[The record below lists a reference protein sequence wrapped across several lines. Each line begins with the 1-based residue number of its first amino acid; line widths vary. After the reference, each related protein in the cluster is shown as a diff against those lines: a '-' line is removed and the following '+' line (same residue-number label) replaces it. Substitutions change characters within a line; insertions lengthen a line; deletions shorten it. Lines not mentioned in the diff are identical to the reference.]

1 MKFRNFVIFSS
12 QVAINKYHYD
22 IQSYSCPKYYI
33 FSFFCSYKQGGAYS
47 GLSINAAALI
57 KGRSLSETRR
67 LLDEILYCR
76 QFTDLGGN
84 SGLNSPDS
92 EILKKNR
99 VKYVINPLIGYLN
112 INGLRK
118 KTVDLSEIILDS
130 SLDYVVLS
138 EAKSDD
144 SFLTA

>member
-1 MKFRNFVIFSS
+1 MRHLLEDGAYFKVIIHMKFRNFVIFSF

-22 IQSYSCPKYYI
+22 VQSYSCPKYYI

-57 KGRSLSETRR
+57 KGRSLSKTRR
-67 LLDEILYCR
+67 LLDEILYSR

-92 EILKKNR
+92 EILKK
-99 VKYVINPLIGYLN
+99 I
-112 INGLRK
+112 
-118 KTVDLSEIILDS
+118 E
-130 SLDYVVLS
+130 
-138 EAKSDD
+138 
-144 SFLTA
+144 